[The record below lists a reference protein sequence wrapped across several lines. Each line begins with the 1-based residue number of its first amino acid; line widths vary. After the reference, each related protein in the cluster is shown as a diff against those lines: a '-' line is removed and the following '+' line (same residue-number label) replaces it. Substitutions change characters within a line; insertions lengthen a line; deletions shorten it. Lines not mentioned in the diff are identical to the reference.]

1 MAEGNRKG
9 KERKKEREKKKEIA
23 RERKELDGCEN
34 CGQ

>member
-9 KERKKEREKKKEIA
+9 KDRKKERARKKEIA